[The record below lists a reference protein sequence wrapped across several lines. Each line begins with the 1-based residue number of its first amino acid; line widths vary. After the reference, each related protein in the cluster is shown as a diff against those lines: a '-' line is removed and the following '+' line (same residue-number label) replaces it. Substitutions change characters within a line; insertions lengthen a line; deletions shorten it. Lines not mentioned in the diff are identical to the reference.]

1 MLTCSYT
8 ISNYDD
14 LVVYM
19 YLSNTHIA
27 SRSLGT
33 TAEMCDSGM
42 LSSKRNTTL
51 TELRLATTQSIA
63 QPSHG
68 YFGRGGK

>member
-1 MLTCSYT
+1 MTSYT
-8 ISNYDD
+8 PSPTS
-14 LVVYM
+14 LVYM
-19 YLSNTHIA
+19 YLPNTHIA

-42 LSSKRNTTL
+42 LSSERNTTL

-63 QPSHG
+63 VISHG
-68 YFGRGGK
+68 DILAGAG